1 MKRDKDELPKR
12 ELELG
17 QINSSGKERKRE
29 KRRMA
34 RIFFLSLMKVHY
46 VRFKLAVDVG
56 VTSCEAKAM
65 TKQ

>member
-34 RIFFLSLMKVHY
+34 RIFLSLSDENPLRKI
-46 VRFKLAVDVG
+46 
-56 VTSCEAKAM
+56 
-65 TKQ
+65 